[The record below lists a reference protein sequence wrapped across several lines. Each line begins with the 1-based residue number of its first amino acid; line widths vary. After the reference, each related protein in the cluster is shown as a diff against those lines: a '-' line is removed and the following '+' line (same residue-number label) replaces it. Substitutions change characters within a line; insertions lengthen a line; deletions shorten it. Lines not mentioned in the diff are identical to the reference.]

1 MIHTVRSV
9 DKLTAYL
16 IRGLF
21 NCQLNL
27 EKLFNMKVLT
37 NYRKADVRTQIQ
49 ESDIS
54 TSTAS
59 HSTLQQKQ

>member
-1 MIHTVRSV
+1 
-9 DKLTAYL
+9 
-16 IRGLF
+16 
-21 NCQLNL
+21 
-27 EKLFNMKVLT
+27 MKVLT
-37 NYRKADVRTQIQ
+37 NYRKADVRTRIQ